1 MKTEL
6 TNGNYK
12 ATITHCQDGYGD
24 MTYKVLVL
32 CMSGTH
38 ESGDVIHLKNYATEK
53 TAIAAASRYL
63 KKVA

>member
-1 MKTEL
+1 MKSEL

-24 MTYKVLVL
+24 MTYKVRVL
-32 CMSGTH
+32 CMTGTH
-38 ESGDVIHLKNYATEK
+38 ASGDVLYLKNYATEK

>member
-1 MKTEL
+1 MKSEL

-24 MTYKVLVL
+24 MTYNVRVL
-32 CMSGTH
+32 CMTGTH
-38 ESGDVIHLKNYATEK
+38 ASGDVLYFKNYATEK

>member
-1 MKTEL
+1 MKAEL
-6 TNGNYK
+6 TSGNYK

-24 MTYKVLVL
+24 MTYKVRVL
-32 CMSGTH
+32 CMTGTH
-38 ESGDVIHLKNYATEK
+38 DSGDVLYLKNYATEK